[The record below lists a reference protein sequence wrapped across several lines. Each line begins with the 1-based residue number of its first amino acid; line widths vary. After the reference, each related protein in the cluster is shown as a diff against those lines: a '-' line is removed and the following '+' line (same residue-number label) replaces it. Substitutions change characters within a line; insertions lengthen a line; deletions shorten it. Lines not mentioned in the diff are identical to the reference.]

1 MEKMPGRNHRHK
13 LPEEEKLR
21 VENILQRAK
30 DKADGKL
37 DESSLQLT
45 EDNPD
50 GREFSVCEYF
60 LLIMYLMCDHIFSGH
75 FPVHWRGAVR

>member
-50 GREFSVCEYF
+50 GRMFVNTFY
-60 LLIMYLMCDHIFSGH
+60 LLKIDKKNPG
-75 FPVHWRGAVR
+75 